1 MKKGLTNFYEPEYLW
16 KIMTGEERCGKLKD
30 NSYSAKVKELSAKL
44 KQLREDYK
52 RLPKG
57 NRSEER
63 QEILDLKELLDKTKQ
78 EELKEKSKSIS
89 CGKIKL
95 DIGIFEIKGHQALV
109 AQNTETI
116 LVCQIIKLELRR
128 SYKLY
133 PANMDMIIEQVKGL
147 LDNPMPK
154 IIIRA
159 DIHHFFESIPQED
172 LLKKIEDDGFVSHR
186 TVKYL
191 KSIFFNSNEQLH
203 IIDNVG
209 LPRGLAFSSHLSE
222 LYMRSIDKE
231 IKSMDGIYYYKRY
244 VDDILIVADPT
255 KYSIDDYW
263 NFLKATFEEKKLEL
277 HENSEKKYLRV
288 LDEYT
293 ENASF
298 DYLGY
303 NFSYSKGKLTL
314 GLSSKRFD
322 KYKKLLSAIFKIYSQ
337 CSHYRKL
344 SGRPVEGKSKYAHQD
359 ALHQL
364 FSRLEVLTSNGLLSG
379 RKNYVA
385 TGIYYSNKYLTDFS
399 LLRQLDLFLYEMIEN
414 KEVFCPP
421 ISLFNY
427 SQDNGYDKNVAIV
440 KERLH
445 EFSFEKGFNDRRL
458 HKGTRFGQVL
468 LGLQHIYRSME

>member
-1 MKKGLTNFYEPEYLW
+1 MKQGLTNFYEPDYLW
-16 KIMTGEERCGKLKD
+16 KIMTGEERRGKLKD
-30 NSYSAKVKELSAKL
+30 DSYSPQVKELSANL
-44 KQLREDYK
+44 KQLREVYK
-52 RLPKG
+52 TLPKD
-57 NRSEER
+57 NRSEKR
-63 QEILDLKELLDKTKQ
+63 QEILELRELLDKTKQ
-78 EELKEKSKSIS
+78 EELKEKSIFIS
-89 CGKIKL
+89 RGKIKL
-95 DIGIFEIKGHQALV
+95 NIGVSEIKGHQALI
-109 AQNTETI
+109 AKNLETM

-128 SYKLY
+128 SYKIY
-133 PANMDMIIEQVKGL
+133 PANMDTIIEQVKGL

-159 DIHHFFESIPQED
+159 DIHHFFESIPQEE
-172 LLKKIEDDGFVSHR
+172 LLKKIEDDSYISHR

-191 KSIFFNSNEQLH
+191 KSILFNSNEQLH
-203 IIDNVG
+203 NLDKVG

-222 LYMRSIDKE
+222 LYMHSIDKE
-231 IKSMDGIYYYKRY
+231 IKSKDGIYYYKRY

-255 KYSIDDYW
+255 KHSMDDYW
-263 NFLKATFEEKKLEL
+263 NFLKATFEEQKLEL
-277 HENSEKKYLRV
+277 HEDSEKKYLRY
-288 LDEYT
+288 LDEHT

-303 NFSYSKGKLTL
+303 NFVYNKRNLML
-314 GLSSKRFD
+314 GLSSKRFN
-322 KYKKLLSAIFKIYSQ
+322 KYKTLLSAIFKIYSQ

-344 SGRPVEGKSKYAHQD
+344 SARPVEGKSKYIHQD

-399 LLRQLDLFLYEMIEN
+399 QLRQLDQFLQKMIED

-421 ISLFNY
+421 KSLFNY
-427 SQDNGYDKNVAIV
+427 SQDNGYDKNVSLI

-445 EFSFEKGFNDRRL
+445 EFSFEKGFHDRKL

-468 LGLQHIYRSME
+468 LGLQHIYRSIK

>member
-1 MKKGLTNFYEPEYLW
+1 MKQGLTNFYEPEYLW
-16 KIMTGEERCGKLKD
+16 KIMTGEERRGKLKD
-30 NSYSAKVKELSAKL
+30 DSYSPQVKELSTKL
-44 KQLREDYK
+44 KQMREEYK
-52 RLPKG
+52 TLSKD
-57 NRSEER
+57 NRSEKR
-63 QEILDLKELLDKTKQ
+63 QEILELRELLDKTKQ
-78 EELKEKSKSIS
+78 EELKLKSIS
-89 CGKIKL
+89 ISRGKIKL
-95 DIGIFEIKGHQALV
+95 DIGVSEIKGHQALI
-109 AQNTETI
+109 AKNLETM

-128 SYKLY
+128 SYKIY
-133 PANMDMIIEQVKGL
+133 PANMDTIIEQVKGL

-154 IIIRA
+154 VIIRA

-172 LLKKIEDDGFVSHR
+172 LLKKIEDDSFISHR

-191 KSIFFNSNEQLH
+191 KSILFNSNEQLH

-222 LYMRSIDKE
+222 LYMHSIDKE
-231 IKSMDGIYYYKRY
+231 IKSKDGIYYYKRY

-255 KYSIDDYW
+255 KHSMDDYW

-277 HENSEKKYLRV
+277 HEDSEKKYLRI

-293 ENASF
+293 ENANF

-303 NFSYSKGKLTL
+303 NFAYDKGKLML
-314 GLSSKRFD
+314 KLSSKRFN
-322 KYKKLLSAIFKIYSQ
+322 KYKTLLSAIFKIYSQ

-344 SGRPVEGKSKYAHQD
+344 SARPVEGKSKYARQD

-385 TGIYYSNKYLTDFS
+385 TGIYFSNKYLTDFS
-399 LLRQLDLFLYEMIEN
+399 QLRKLDQFLYEMIED
-414 KEVFCPP
+414 KDVFCPP
-421 ISLFNY
+421 KSLFNY
-427 SQDNGYDKNVAIV
+427 SQDNGYDKNVSLV

-445 EFSFEKGFNDRRL
+445 EFSFEKGFHDRKL

-468 LGLQHIYRSME
+468 LGLQHIYRSIG